1 MRRARPSSWISGAAF
16 LHPAGTSDSGAAT
29 AANAD
34 AAASPREREL
44 RAALGS
50 DEVLPNNV
58 TLLMSRR
65 QRGEESDG
73 EEGEEDGELELED
86 VVLDDEEAGP
96 GSAGGDGD
104 AVAAGRTVAE
114 QQQQHSI
121 GGGAITPL
129 IHQVLRRP
137 LTWRVS
143 LQMVERLVGVL
154 VFPAGRLICACVH
167 TYVYTAPIALSGA
180 AAGGER

>member
-1 MRRARPSSWISGAAF
+1 MRRARPSSWIRGAAF

-34 AAASPREREL
+34 AATSPREREL

-65 QRGEESDG
+65 QRGEESDV
-73 EEGEEDGELELED
+73 EEGGDEELELED

-96 GSAGGDGD
+96 GSAGGDGE
-104 AVAAGRTVAE
+104 AAAAGRTAAE
-114 QQQQHSI
+114 QQQHSS
-121 GGGAITPL
+121 GGGAIAPL

-143 LQMVERLVGVL
+143 
-154 VFPAGRLICACVH
+154 
-167 TYVYTAPIALSGA
+167 
-180 AAGGER
+180 